1 MMKRLCPFLGVALL
15 ALTLAASASDGGR
28 ETARMRLVS
37 LETVLSAKRSLLRE
51 KWATLAQLDGQI
63 TDLSASESAGGA
75 EADQRTADR
84 VRDLLQAA
92 QRRQVLEAERL
103 QLLQGMQDLFQEVKA
118 LQEEIQKA
126 RSELQE
132 TSQILEGKWAVT
144 LMPAGTRGDVYL
156 SQNGTLVTGDYKLEN
171 GQSGSLQG
179 TFINNTLVMERIDSR
194 YGKMGRFEGT
204 LAANKLSLRGAWYSY
219 DIMSGQPLSGAFV
232 LERNQ
237 EEPAP

>member
-1 MMKRLCPFLGVALL
+1 MMKRFCPFLGVALL

-63 TDLSASESAGGA
+63 TDLSASEAAGGA
-75 EADQRTADR
+75 EEDQRTADR

-118 LQEEIQKA
+118 IQEEIQKA

-132 TSQILEGKWAVT
+132 TSQILEGKWAIT